1 MANIHAMRFLRST
14 FLTLP
19 FCLTVSLPL
28 AAQEETL
35 DWHNNYKEAIAE
47 AKRTQQ
53 PIFLEYRCEP

>member
-1 MANIHAMRFLRST
+1 
-14 FLTLP
+14 
-19 FCLTVSLPL
+19 VSLPL

>member
-1 MANIHAMRFLRST
+1 MTLRK
-14 FLTLP
+14 LTLQP
-19 FCLTVSLPL
+19 LFLCFLSVLPA

-35 DWHNNYKEAIAE
+35 DWLSSYKEAIAE